1 MSKVIKHWFKHDFY
15 SSNNNKIVKLD
26 YKYPVVG
33 YGVYFKIIEMLYQN
47 DGLVE
52 YDLDFLSHALNY
64 DREVIESV
72 LNKFNLFNI
81 EDGYILSER
90 VTEGLIE
97 ITSKSEKA
105 RNSANIR
112 HNPK

>member
-64 DREVIESV
+64 DREGMSV
-72 LNKFNLFNI
+72 KSLSVFSKFRLFFEMFRNWVR
-81 EDGYILSER
+81 DGF
-90 VTEGLIE
+90 
-97 ITSKSEKA
+97 
-105 RNSANIR
+105 
-112 HNPK
+112 

>member
-15 SSNNNKIVKLD
+15 TSNNKKIVRLD

-47 DGLVE
+47 DGLLE

-64 DREVIESV
+64 DVEVIQSV
-72 LNKFNLFNI
+72 LNDFGLFNI
-81 EDGYILSER
+81 EEDYITSQRVLDGIK
-90 VTEGLIE
+90 E
-97 ITSKSEKA
+97 ITAKSEKA
-105 RNSANIR
+105 RRSAMIR
-112 HNPK
+112 HHE

>member
-1 MSKVIKHWFKHDFY
+1 MK
-15 SSNNNKIVKLD
+15 SNNNKIVKLD
-26 YKYPVVG
+26 YKFPVVG

-64 DREVIESV
+64 DKEVIESV